1 MPKYLDSA
9 GVSYLWNK
17 LKNIQKTNLTY
28 QSKTTAEW
36 NNTPFLESEA
46 NVLYIYSDY
55 KIKTDDYGQEYY
67 IPGLKIGD
75 GKAYLI
81 DLPFVN
87 NVDSD
92 LENMLLD
99 HVNNKIIHVDLVDR
113 GFWDNKVNAQLQNEN
128 LILTNM

>member
-17 LKNIQKTNLTY
+17 LKNIQKINLTY

-36 NNTPFLESEA
+36 NNTPLLLSEA

-55 KIKTDDYGQEYY
+55 KVKTDDSGQEYY

-81 DLPFVN
+81 DLPFLN
-87 NVDSD
+87 SVDRD

-99 HVNNKIIHVDLVDR
+99 HINNKIIHVDLVDR
-113 GFWDNKVNAQLQNEN
+113 GFWDNKVNVQLQNEN